1 MLDFPVYDPADVEAQ
16 LRRLKGDD
24 SFDDALLGDSVLGD
38 SAILERARYYRKMS
52 ENPRGAGRLAPIGTP
67 EMIRAVEALS
77 AAAPTFSQV
86 SGVVLRAIA
95 LSMQTGTPLSIPP
108 LLFLGPPGVGKTF
121 FSRSLAQALGVPY
134 AEYSM
139 ALSDDPGELVG
150 HSLSWRGARPGLVAR
165 TLIEGWSVAPVLLV
179 DEVEKTQWSNYG
191 NPLDPFHALLE
202 PESARTFRDAYLDI
216 PLRAERI
223 LWFFTANEIDT
234 LRSSLIDRMTVV
246 AVAAPN
252 EAQRAAI
259 IRSLYSRFIAPFQ
272 GRLDPNFADEVIEAI
287 ADATPRTARRFI
299 ETGFGFAAQDGRR
312 GLTPA
317 DIAKARRHVGQ
328 EPKHAR
334 FGFHPAK

>member
-1 MLDFPVYDPADVEAQ
+1 MPNCNVYNPTDVEAQ

-24 SFDDALLGDSVLGD
+24 RFDDALLGDNAV
-38 SAILERARYYRKMS
+38 LERARYYRKMS
-52 ENPRGAGRLAPIGTP
+52 ENPRGAGRLALVGTP

-77 AAAPTFSQV
+77 AAAPNFSEV

-108 LLFLGPPGVGKTF
+108 LLFLGLPGVGKTF

-139 ALSDDPGELVG
+139 ALADDPGELVG
-150 HSLSWRGARPGLVAR
+150 HTLSWRGARPGLVAR
-165 TLIEGWSVAPVLLV
+165 TLIEGWSVAPVILV

-191 NPLDPFHALLE
+191 NPLDVFHALLE
-202 PESARTFRDAYLDI
+202 PESARAFRDAYLDI
-216 PLRAERI
+216 PLRADRI

-246 AVAAPN
+246 AVAPPN

-272 GRLDPNFADEVIEAI
+272 GRLDPNIADEVVEAI
-287 ADATPRTARRFI
+287 ADATPRTARRLI
-299 ETGFGFAAQDGRR
+299 EIGFGFAAQDGRPC
-312 GLTPA
+312 LTPA
-317 DIAKARRHVGQ
+317 DIAKARRQVSP
-328 EPKHAR
+328 ELRHAR